1 MWAGAEFVSWD
12 DGFSIRSCFP
22 EVVTLR
28 HAAQYITKLP
38 KAEHDGEE
46 WQAAME
52 ISAN

>member
-1 MWAGAEFVSWD
+1 MN
-12 DGFSIRSCFP
+12 GFSIRSCFP

-38 KAEHDGEE
+38 KAEHDSEE